1 MNPKPIMKK
10 LAINKTPNA
19 AHPIQNKTI
28 STTFSIVSNF
38 ILLPFLKN
46 YLFETRAST
55 DLNISHK
62 NIKSRF
68 FLIIF
73 QIVLLKISN

>member
-1 MNPKPIMKK
+1 MNPKPMMRK

-19 AHPIQNKTI
+19 AHPIQNKII

-38 ILLPFLKN
+38 IFLPPIKN

-62 NIKSRF
+62 KHKIKV